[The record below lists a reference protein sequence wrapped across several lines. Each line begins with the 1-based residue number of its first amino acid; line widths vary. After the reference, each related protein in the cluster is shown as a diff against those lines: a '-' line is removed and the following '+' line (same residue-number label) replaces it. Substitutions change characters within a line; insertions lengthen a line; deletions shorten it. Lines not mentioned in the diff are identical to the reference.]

1 MRKHTLLIFAVLT
14 AAILCNCIDA
24 TTIIAVKKDG
34 SGLVMETVYVNPAIQ
49 MMMQQMM
56 GSLAKS
62 IDVESDEDKP
72 ATLPLEI
79 EKYKEKATR
88 MGSGVTFVSAKETQR
103 KDGAPGIEVIYAFE
117 DIRTLKWSEEPE
129 NPTSESM
136 GPMMASEPNEED
148 NRVTFNFIPGATS
161 KLIIQLPEDKDEEL
175 DPIKTDETSQ
185 KPEMELGQA
194 EMAKQFLQGFRAR
207 AMIRLVDGHIVKTNA
222 SYVKKVKGNDYV
234 TLFDMNM
241 GELLK
246 TEEKLQQFQSLDEIR
261 DISTARKLLKGVP
274 GFQIEPADRIEI
286 QFR

>member
-1 MRKHTLLIFAVLT
+1 MRKQSLLVFSILAV
-14 AAILCNCIDA
+14 AILCNCIDS

-49 MMMQQMM
+49 MMIQQML
-56 GSLAKS
+56 GGLAKS
-62 IDVESDEDKP
+62 MDVESDEDKP

-103 KDGAPGIEVIYAFE
+103 KDGAPGIEVVYAFE

-136 GPMMASEPNEED
+136 GPMMASEPEEEED
-148 NRVTFNFIPGATS
+148 RVTFDFIPGATS
-161 KLIIQLPEDKDEEL
+161 KLIIQLPKDKDEEL
-175 DPIKTDETSQ
+175 DSIKTSKPSQ

-194 EMAKQFLQGFRAR
+194 ELAKQFLQGFRAR
-207 AMIRLVDGHIVKTNA
+207 AMIRLVDGHIVQTNA

-246 TEEKLQQFQSLDEIR
+246 AEEHIQEFQSLEEIR
-261 DISTARKLLKGVP
+261 DISTARRLLKGVP